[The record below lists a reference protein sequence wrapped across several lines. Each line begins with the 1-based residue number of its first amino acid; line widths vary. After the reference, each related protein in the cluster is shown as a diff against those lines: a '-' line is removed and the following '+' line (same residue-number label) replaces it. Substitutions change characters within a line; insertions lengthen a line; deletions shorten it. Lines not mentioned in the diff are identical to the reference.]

1 MQHSN
6 DKKRFAASLSLAV
19 ALGLLAATGGQS
31 AQAGINYFN
40 PDPAVSS
47 TANLGPGTVTTDAY
61 PAGDPFTLGPQGNPG
76 PIFGIV
82 PTTFSVAAGSNLLTF
97 TAPGNSGGFI
107 NTPNTDPD
115 TKLPLYAISSPN
127 VLETVNLTG
136 AIGLPQTGPLEID
149 FQQGVTGFGLS
160 TEDYS
165 KVFETFT
172 VTAYNGV
179 NPLGTPF
186 TTPVFDSTGDPSG
199 AAVFLG
205 AQTTGGDLITKIII
219 SSTSQTMLNGMLTD
233 SGDGNDFV
241 FGPVTVMTPASGA
254 PVPEA
259 STVISS
265 GFGLLLFGGL
275 FLWGKRKAT
284 A

>member
-6 DKKRFAASLSLAV
+6 DRKPFAASLGLTV

-47 TANLGPGTVTTDAY
+47 TANLGLGTATTDAY
-61 PAGDPFTLGPQGNPG
+61 PAGDPVTLGPPPS
-76 PIFGIV
+76 PILGIV
-82 PTTFSVAAGSNLLTF
+82 PTAFNVAAGSNLLTF
-97 TAPGNSGGFI
+97 TAPSNSGGFT

-115 TKLPLYAISSPN
+115 TNLPLYDISSPN
-127 VLETVNLTG
+127 VLETVNVSDLG
-136 AIGLPQTGPLEID
+136 ATGPLEID
-149 FQQGVTGFGLS
+149 FQQGVTGFGFS
-160 TEDYS
+160 AEAFGS
-165 KVFETFT
+165 VSGTFT
-172 VTAYNGV
+172 VTAYNGA
-179 NPLGTPF
+179 NPLGNSF
-186 TTPVFDSTGDPSG
+186 TTPVFDSTGG
-199 AAVFLG
+199 APGQAVFLG
-205 AQTTGGDLITKIII
+205 GQTTGGDLITKLIV
-219 SSTSQTMLNGMLTD
+219 SSTATTFDPAKNMQVD
-233 SGDGNDFV
+233 SGTANDFV
-241 FGPVTVMTPASGA
+241 FGPVTVTAASGA

-284 A
+284 KITA